1 MNDIGAKENM
11 GKMSNGLKRI
21 FDQAV
26 REKVV
31 SLDAMKSAKQQAS
44 HNLETMPSV
53 ESLVGSG
60 RDPQHAIY
68 VNTLNLISLFGDE
81 MSTLPPLHRIND
93 FLAKWQDIYQPSF
106 PPISPITTSY
116 FTCWSLLDATF
127 GVDKE
132 TVGTC
137 FLSLIDRLPLDPI
150 QIEAA
155 RNLDQS
161 RMGIYQVIQGNGKF
175 IELRELVT
183 DRRITAYCS
192 SGYKG
197 CPGDILFVR
206 LVPPLANTADY
217 SVMLTTPYRL
227 VMQSVQD
234 WLCYFERHDI
244 QSGKVGVETRLSRHM
259 KYGKKPTYWS
269 EYIFYGYC
277 NYEPEVVFLTGF
289 PDQPQTQPNHDRYLK

>member
-1 MNDIGAKENM
+1 M
-11 GKMSNGLKRI
+11 GKMSIGLNRI
-21 FDQAV
+21 IDQAV
-26 REKVV
+26 REKVI
-31 SLDAMKSAKQQAS
+31 SLDAMKRAKLQAT

-53 ESLVGSG
+53 ENLVASG

-81 MSTLPPLHRIND
+81 MSARPPLHRIND

-106 PPISPITTSY
+106 PPLSPITTSY
-116 FTCWSLLDATF
+116 FTCWSLLDTTF

-132 TVGTC
+132 TACTC
-137 FLSLIDRLPLDPI
+137 FLSLIDRLHLDPV

-155 RNLDQS
+155 KNLDQS
-161 RMGIYQVIQGNGKF
+161 RMGIYQVIQGKGKF

-183 DRRITAYCS
+183 DRRFTAFSS
-192 SGYKG
+192 SGYRG

-217 SVMLTTPYRL
+217 SVVLTTPYRL
-227 VMQSVQD
+227 VMQSMQD
-234 WLCYFERHDI
+234 WLRYFERHAI
-244 QSGKVGVETRLSRHM
+244 QPGTVGVEAKLNRHM
-259 KYGKKPTYWS
+259 KYGKNPTYWS

-277 NYEPEVVFLTGF
+277 NYESEVVFLTGF
-289 PDQPQTQPNHDRYLK
+289 PDQPRTQPHHDKYLK